1 MYYGYAIYQDGR
13 CICHCYGTLGDVK
26 KSEERVKAS
35 GKMAVVR
42 FDRKA
47 E

>member
-13 CICHCYGTLGDVK
+13 CICHCYGTLDDVK

-35 GKMAVVR
+35 GKMAVIK